1 MSVEIG
7 KIVGG
12 KVSGITNFGAFVDL
26 GDGKTGLVHIS
37 EVSNEFVKDIK
48 SVLKEGQEI
57 KVKVVSVEK
66 NGKIGL
72 SIKQIEQKEQKNR
85 QNIRHP
91 EEFSWGRKGD
101 NMSFEDKMLRFKQD
115 SDEKMHDIKRN
126 VESKRG
132 SNYKRG

>member
-7 KIVGG
+7 KIIGG

-26 GDGKTGLVHIS
+26 GEGKTGLVHIS
-37 EVSNEFVKDIK
+37 EVSHEFVKDIK

-72 SIKQIEQKEQKNR
+72 SIKQAAEKELRTRITQ
-85 QNIRHP
+85 P
-91 EEFSWGRKGD
+91 EEFTWGKRND

-115 SDEKMHDIKRN
+115 SDEKMHDIKRS

>member
-7 KIVGG
+7 KIVDG
-12 KVSGITNFGAFVDL
+12 KVSGITNFGAFVEL

-48 SVLKEGQEI
+48 AVLKEGQEV

-72 SIKQIEQKEQKNR
+72 SIKQVEQKIKQR
-85 QNIRHP
+85 VRHP
-91 EEFSWGRKGD
+91 EEFSWGRKND
-101 NMSFEDKMLRFKQD
+101 NLSFEDKMLRFKQD

>member
-72 SIKQIEQKEQKNR
+72 SIKQIEQRIR

-101 NMSFEDKMLRFKQD
+101 NLSFEDKMLRFKQD

-132 SNYKRG
+132 SNFKRG